1 VGLFDLFSSEERRRD
16 AVAVD
21 IDVDAGVLHR
31 CDICRAVYDRGGD
44 ARLPA
49 ADALA
54 HELFERNDPRVAVFK
69 GNREDLL
76 RRLRSARKPIPYG
89 CICENTG

>member
-1 VGLFDLFSSEERRRD
+1 MGLFDLFSSEERRKD

-21 IDVDAGVLHR
+21 IDVDAGVLQR
-31 CDICRAVYDRGGD
+31 CDVCRALYDRGND

-54 HELFERNDPRVAVFK
+54 HELFERNDPRVAIFA
-69 GNREDLL
+69 GDREDLL

-89 CICENTG
+89 CICDNAG

>member
-1 VGLFDLFSSEERRRD
+1 MGLFDLFSGEERRKD

-21 IDVDAGVLHR
+21 IDIDAGVLQR
-31 CDICRAVYDRGGD
+31 CDICRAVYDRGND
-44 ARLPA
+44 AQLPA

-54 HELFERNDPRVAVFK
+54 HELFECNDPRVAVFK
-69 GNREDLL
+69 GDREDLR